1 MQSRIA
7 SILKLKYQPAAL
19 TWSDEKPSGAIEF
32 KADRWGC
39 VMFSLAS
46 VVKGKTAVFSRQTY
60 GCWGG
65 GVGLGFGN
73 KYQDFPG
80 GQECFYNFL
89 SSGNK
94 NSEQGRAVGEK
105 IREAG
110 LGEFGDDFMEGER
123 YIKTPDHVR
132 SFVESLPITEVPAKY
147 VVLKPLQEIQEETDN
162 VQVVTFLVDADQLC
176 ALVVLANYGRH
187 SFENV
192 SIPFVAGC
200 QAIALL
206 PYAEALK
213 EEPRAVVGLM
223 DPSARK
229 HLRRMLDRNLM
240 SFSMP
245 LALFREMENNVDD
258 SFLFRNT
265 WQAITGDWKEKK

>member
-80 GQECFYNFL
+80 GEECFYNFL

>member
-80 GQECFYNFL
+80 GEECFYNFL

-245 LALFREMENNVDD
+245 LALFREMENNVED

-265 WQAITGDWKEKK
+265 WKALADSS